1 MSDKKWNPP
10 KKVDLKRE
18 GAWQLT
24 TYMQFMRENLKKKK
38 KTSLDVNVHQRI
50 LEVCCVNYASL
61 GIKYL

>member
-38 KTSLDVNVHQRI
+38 KNLSRCQCTPKNTGSMLCK
-50 LEVCCVNYASL
+50 LC
-61 GIKYL
+61 